1 MPLSVFAQSP
11 ERETE
16 LRSLIDG
23 KAKSIAD
30 LEAEIEKYQ
39 GELKQIGTQKQS
51 LQNEIKSLDITRK
64 KLVADISVT
73 ENKISKTS
81 YELEALS
88 IDIKDKETRMDAG
101 REAVAQGLRI
111 IDSYDQASFTERFL
125 AADDFSTVWNDVV
138 VIQDIQEGL
147 HAHIASLG
155 EIKTGLEDRQTESL
169 KIKTQ
174 LTQLRNQLANQKKVV
189 EYNTQQKNKLLATT
203 KNNEANYQKLLKEK
217 TALKNAFEDELL
229 SFESELRLITDPS
242 KIPEAHAGALNWPLE
257 TIFVTQYFGNTAF
270 AKANPQAYNG
280 QGHNGIDFGA
290 SIFTSLTNSKKN

>member
-1 MPLSVFAQSP
+1 MEEVQSAILP
-11 ERETE
+11 YAEKE
-16 LRSLIDG
+16 G

-125 AADDFSTVWNDVV
+125 
-138 VIQDIQEGL
+138 
-147 HAHIASLG
+147 
-155 EIKTGLEDRQTESL
+155 
-169 KIKTQ
+169 
-174 LTQLRNQLANQKKVV
+174 
-189 EYNTQQKNKLLATT
+189 
-203 KNNEANYQKLLKEK
+203 
-217 TALKNAFEDELL
+217 
-229 SFESELRLITDPS
+229 
-242 KIPEAHAGALNWPLE
+242 
-257 TIFVTQYFGNTAF
+257 
-270 AKANPQAYNG
+270 
-280 QGHNGIDFGA
+280 
-290 SIFTSLTNSKKN
+290 